1 MSASPTVASAS
12 FDFCVARC
20 RVLAA
25 NVEREPHIVERRERR
40 EQVIGLE
47 DEADVL
53 APDLGEFLGVGIR
66 RSAWPPTR
74 TVPLVGVSMQ
84 PRMESSVVLP
94 LPDGPISSVSSPPV
108 TARLTPLSACTRPAP
123 SPRNFTA
130 SMASITGSVIA

>member
-1 MSASPTVASAS
+1 MSAKPDRRQRLLRLLLRAL
-12 FDFCVARC
+12 

-25 NVEREPHIVERRERR
+25 NVEREPHIVERGERR

-47 DEADVL
+47 DKADML
-53 APDLGEFLGVGIR
+53 APDPGELLGTGAV
-66 RSAWPPTR
+66 AVDWPPTR

-123 SPRNFTA
+123 SPRNFTV